1 MYTHHTKF
9 CDTIEK
15 ITHKEFFLVGTMTWN
30 QQVVKK
36 NNKALVLQLIIE
48 KEPISRADIAQVSGL
63 NKTTVSTLVTELL
76 EEDLIFESGPGA
88 SSGGRRPVILH
99 FNKDAGYA
107 IGVDIG
113 VNYVLSVLT
122 DLKGNI
128 LIEKNQTVTR
138 TSYATIMSI
147 VQDMIQSL
155 MTEMPKSR
163 YGIVGIGVG
172 VPGIVNNEGAIL
184 LAPNLGWS
192 NIQFK
197 EDLEK
202 LYKVPVI
209 IENEANAGAVGE
221 QQFGAGQDQDNI
233 LYISAGIGI
242 GVGIFVNRALYKG
255 KSGFSGEMGHMIID
269 MNGKRCNCGSRG
281 CWEAYASEQALL
293 EMSDSSVESLEE
305 LIQLAINGDKKAK
318 ELFEMIG
325 NYLGFGINNIINTFN
340 PEQVIIGNRL
350 ALAKEWIEEPIRNT
364 IEKHT
369 LSYHQ
374 NNLLL
379 NFSKLGKYSTSLG
392 VSAFVVDNFI
402 KV

>member
-1 MYTHHTKF
+1 
-9 CDTIEK
+9 
-15 ITHKEFFLVGTMTWN
+15 MTWN

-36 NNKALVLQLIIE
+36 NNKALVLQLIME
-48 KEPISRADIAQVSGL
+48 NEPISRADIAQISGL

-76 EEDLIFESGPGA
+76 EEDLLFESGPGV

-107 IGVDIG
+107 IGIDIG

-122 DLKGNI
+122 DLKGTI
-128 LIEKNQTVTR
+128 LIEKSQTLSR
-138 TSYATIMSI
+138 TTYASIMDI
-147 VQDMIQSL
+147 LQNMIQSL
-155 MTEMPKSR
+155 MDEMPKSR

-172 VPGIVNNEGAIL
+172 VPGIVNNEGAVL

-192 NIQFK
+192 NIQLK
-197 EDLEK
+197 EELEK
-202 LYKVPVI
+202 LYSVPVI

-221 QQFGAGQDQDNI
+221 QNFGLGQNHENI

-242 GVGIFVNRALYKG
+242 GVGIIVNRELYKG
-255 KSGFSGEMGHMIID
+255 INGFSGEMGHMIID

-293 EMSDSSVESLEE
+293 EMSDPSIESLEVLLE
-305 LIQLAINGDKKAK
+305 LAKNGDEKAK
-318 ELFEMIG
+318 HLFEEIG
-325 NYLGFGINNIINTFN
+325 NYLGLGINNIINTFN

-350 ALAKEWIEEPIRNT
+350 TLAKEWIEAPIRDT

-369 LSYHQ
+369 LAFHQ
-374 NNLLL
+374 NDLQL

-392 VSAFVVDNFI
+392 VSAFAVDNFI
-402 KV
+402 KG

>member
-1 MYTHHTKF
+1 MR
-9 CDTIEK
+9 
-15 ITHKEFFLVGTMTWN
+15 TMTWN

-36 NNKALVLQLIIE
+36 NNKALVLQLIME
-48 KEPISRADIAQVSGL
+48 NEPISRADIAQTSGL

-76 EEDLIFESGPGA
+76 EEDLIFESGPGV

-107 IGVDIG
+107 IGIDIG

-128 LIEKNQTVTR
+128 LIEKSQTLSHT
-138 TSYATIMSI
+138 TYASIMDI
-147 VQDMIQSL
+147 LQKMIQSL
-155 MTEMPKSR
+155 MDEMPKSR

-172 VPGIVNNEGAIL
+172 VPGIVNNEGSVL

-192 NIQFK
+192 NIQLK
-197 EDLEK
+197 EELEK
-202 LYKVPVI
+202 LYNVPVI

-221 QQFGAGQDQDNI
+221 QNFGIGQNHKNI

-242 GVGIFVNRALYKG
+242 GVGIIVNRELYKG
-255 KSGFSGEMGHMIID
+255 INGFSGEMGHMIID

-293 EMSDSSVESLEE
+293 EMSDASIKSLEGLLE
-305 LIQLAINGDKKAK
+305 LAKNGDKKAK
-318 ELFEMIG
+318 HLFEEIG
-325 NYLGFGINNIINTFN
+325 HYLGLGINNIINTFN

-350 ALAKEWIEEPIRNT
+350 ALAKEWIESPIRNT

-369 LSYHQ
+369 LAFHQ
-374 NNLLL
+374 NDLQL

-392 VSAFVVDNFI
+392 LSAFAVDNFI
-402 KV
+402 KG

>member
-1 MYTHHTKF
+1 M
-9 CDTIEK
+9 
-15 ITHKEFFLVGTMTWN
+15 GTMTWN

-36 NNKALVLQLIIE
+36 NNKALVLQLIME
-48 KEPISRADIAQVSGL
+48 NEPISRADIAQTSGL

-76 EEDLIFESGPGA
+76 EEDLIFESGPGV

-99 FNKDAGYA
+99 FNKDAGYT
-107 IGVDIG
+107 IGIDIG
-113 VNYVLSVLT
+113 VNYVLSILT

-128 LIEKNQTVTR
+128 LIEKNQTVGR
-138 TSYATIMSI
+138 TTYATIMNI

-155 MTEMPKSR
+155 MQEMPESR

-172 VPGIVNNEGAIL
+172 VPGIVNNEGSIL

-202 LYKVPVI
+202 LYNVPVI

-221 QQFGAGQDQDNI
+221 QQFGAGEDFKNI

-242 GVGIFVNRALYKG
+242 GVGIIVNKELYKG
-255 KSGFSGEMGHMIID
+255 INGFSGEMGHMIID

-293 EMSDSSVESLEE
+293 EMSDPSLESLEA
-305 LIQLAINGDKKAK
+305 LIDLAESGDEKAIK
-318 ELFEMIG
+318 LFEEIG
-325 NYLGFGINNIINTFN
+325 NYLGLGINNIINTFN

-350 ALAKEWIEEPIRNT
+350 TMAKQWIEAPIRNT

-369 LSYHQ
+369 LAFHQ
-374 NNLLL
+374 NDLQL
-379 NFSKLGKYSTSLG
+379 NFSKLKKYSTSLG

-402 KV
+402 KG

>member
-1 MYTHHTKF
+1 M
-9 CDTIEK
+9 
-15 ITHKEFFLVGTMTWN
+15 GTMTWN